1 MLFQQQG
8 LSVGCGMAY
17 CGKHLDKAPYRT
29 YVLMGDGEAAEGN
42 VWEAMTFAGYY
53 GVRTFDRSLC
63 GKQYCYST
71 FDFFSR
77 KYSKEICIVHSIHQ
91 GTE

>member
-1 MLFQQQG
+1 
-8 LSVGCGMAY
+8 MAY

-53 GVRTFDRSLC
+53 GVRTFNRSIC
-63 GKQYCYST
+63 GKQCWY
-71 FDFFSR
+71 
-77 KYSKEICIVHSIHQ
+77 I
-91 GTE
+91 